1 MRIAVATNDGQ
12 TITGHVGRCFAFAIY
27 DINGGTIEK
36 VEIRENTFTHHRMTG
51 RQNHEHHHGEGQ
63 HHGHESLIEGLK
75 DCTVLLF
82 SGGGWRLIE
91 DLEKNNIKPFLT
103 EEADIETAVQKF
115 AKGELV
121 ENKDLTC
128 NRH

>member
-1 MRIAVATNDGQ
+1 MRIAVATDDNK
-12 TITGHVGRCFAFAIY
+12 TITGHVGRCQAFAIY
-27 DINGGTIEK
+27 DIDDETIAKKEL
-36 VEIRENTFTHHRMTG
+36 RENMFTHHRMG
-51 RQNHEHHHGEGQ
+51 GEHNHEHHHGEGHQ
-63 HHGHESLIEGLK
+63 HGHASLIEGLK
-75 DCTVLLF
+75 DCSVLLF

-103 EEADIETAVQKF
+103 EEADIETAVRKF

-128 NRH
+128 HRH